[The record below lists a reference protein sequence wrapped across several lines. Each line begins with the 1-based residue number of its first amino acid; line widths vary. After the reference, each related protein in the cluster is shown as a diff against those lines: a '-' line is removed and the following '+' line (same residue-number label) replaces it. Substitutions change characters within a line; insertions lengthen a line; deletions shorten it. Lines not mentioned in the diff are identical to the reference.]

1 MTPKPE
7 FVIPLRNVTIEEGSP
22 CRLQCEVSIGD
33 IQPSEVKVIWMRH
46 GKPLPKAKHFKTG
59 KL

>member
-33 IQPSEVKVIWMRH
+33 IQPSEVKVRGQDRLISC
-46 GKPLPKAKHFKTG
+46 KHSAT
-59 KL
+59 